1 MHISDWLPTILRIA
15 GQEQPEFDIDGVD
28 QFESIF
34 QDDTEITPR
43 TMVVNEL
50 STDLRGGFRGAFQNE
65 DGFKFLLNPGISPLE
80 TYHLYNVNT
89 DPSEANDL
97 QIDYPEL
104 FNQMKLRF
112 EVNLS
117 TNEVIA
123 FFEFIFSNN
132 IYFLISKLRKD
143 QFSFSGTP

>member
-15 GQEQPEFDIDGVD
+15 GLEQPEFDIDGVD
-28 QFESIF
+28 QFKSIF

-65 DGFKFLLNPGISPLE
+65 VGFKFLLNPGISPLE
-80 TYHLYNVNT
+80 TYHLYNINT
-89 DPSEANDL
+89 DPSETNDL
-97 QIDYPEL
+97 KIDYPEL

-117 TNEVIA
+117 TNVVIA
-123 FFEFIFSNN
+123 FFEFIFSDN
-132 IYFLISKLRKD
+132 IYFLISKLRKE
-143 QFSFSGTP
+143 QFSFSETP

>member
-15 GQEQPEFDIDGVD
+15 GSEQPEFDIDGVD

-34 QDDTEITPR
+34 QDKAKSTPR
-43 TMVVNEL
+43 RMVVNEL
-50 STDLRGGFRGAFQNE
+50 STDIRGGYRGAFQDE
-65 DGFKFLLNPGISPLE
+65 GGFKLLLNPGTSPLE

-89 DPSEANDL
+89 DPSETKDL
-97 QIDYPEL
+97 QLDYPEL

-117 TNEVIA
+117 THQIIA
-123 FFEFIFSNN
+123 VLN
-132 IYFLISKLRKD
+132 SKAMLTIQAR
-143 QFSFSGTP
+143 